1 VAGGIP
7 VSPRAIVIRSL
18 CQDDRPPKKGTAEA
32 DRFDVLA
39 MLIEACERVR
49 WPMPEADP
57 VDVIRYRMETHGY
70 TQAGLARVLGSRAC
84 ASEIMRGK
92 RPLSKSDKACSSTSA
107 SGPIPDI
114 GRRGAVRRRCANS
127 RNKFNFKMR
136 AARV

>member
-49 WPMPEADP
+49 WPMLEADP

-92 RPLSKSDKACSSTSA
+92 RPLSLSMIRRLAGSWEIPVEA
-107 SGPIPDI
+107 LVGPLDHVV
-114 GRRGAVRRRCANS
+114 A
-127 RNKFNFKMR
+127 
-136 AARV
+136 